1 MQPAPESVLKFVRC
15 KWKLTSK
22 NLCRTHL
29 CLCQKHGLKCMVAC
43 GECRGESCG
52 NSVDIIE
59 EDYDED
65 MFEGNLF
72 DLFN

>member
-1 MQPAPESVLKFVRC
+1 
-15 KWKLTSK
+15 
-22 NLCRTHL
+22 
-29 CLCQKHGLKCMVAC
+29 MVAC
-43 GECRGESCG
+43 GESRGESCG